1 VARRIE
7 SALIAGPAGRL
18 EALLEEPDGRQP
30 QLAAV
35 VCHPHPLYGG
45 SMRNKV
51 VYRLGRGLRRAGAAV
66 LRFNFRGVGASQGS
80 HGHLEGEIGDARAAL
95 DWQRKRYPEL
105 PFALAG
111 FSFGAHV
118 VTRLACETP
127 GTRFVLAAGFATRLA
142 STAYLE
148 SCSVPKIF
156 MHSTHD
162 QFGPRAEMEA
172 LYAAVAPPKH
182 LVWIEAADHFFA
194 GGLDQFEQAVLDF
207 GGAPVP
213 S

>member
-1 VARRIE
+1 
-7 SALIAGPAGRL
+7 
-18 EALLEEPDGRQP
+18 
-30 QLAAV
+30 
-35 VCHPHPLYGG
+35 
-45 SMRNKV
+45 MRNKV
-51 VYRLGRGLRRAGAAV
+51 VYRLGRGLRRAGAVV
-66 LRFNFRGVGASQGS
+66 LRFNFRGVGASQGR
-80 HGHLEGEIGDARAAL
+80 HGHLEGEIEDARAAL
-95 DWQRKRYPEL
+95 GWQRKRYPEL

-118 VTRLACETP
+118 VMRLACETP
-127 GTRFVLAAGFATRLA
+127 GTRFVLAAGFATRLG

-156 MHSTHD
+156 LHSTHD

-172 LYAAVAPPKH
+172 LYATVAPPKH

-194 GGLDQFEQAVLDF
+194 GGLDQLEQAVLDF

-213 S
+213 C